1 MRIVSPTR
9 RWTSWTTS
17 SLLIIYFFRRLLSP
31 SVRFSLSLAARTS
44 HYNPQYIPE
53 AIGLGNLRFPRSS
66 QLIYERRAAEEE
78 ERRAHNN
85 KTQHTCTRHWNTRTF
100 DSRMAR
106 NDWMAERETC
116 PAPFSLS
123 PSFLF
128 FFLLYLY
135 ARSDPRTNG
144 INRWCCLF
152 TNRKRAQ
159 PGHGQSLCS
168 SSSSTETKSNPPLM
182 AERAVVSNWSNPLR
196 QSDWDSEK
204 ELAPKRRKRCTDS
217 TRKVSAP
224 KTWHDTTGIGRL
236 DSPNKERA
244 YWSGNERCLFLSF
257 LLYWTKRISASR
269 RTMVG
274 FCTLGSFLL
283 SAKSH
288 RVSPSKLCRHVG
300 KGEEEDIYLEPS
312 PLPIHRYYIGR
323 STKEW
328 TTTIEN
334 PHFALFMKDSVR
346 PLYSMHSRTL
356 FVQFRSG
363 LCDASPSV
371 ALDCPYGLVERD

>member
-1 MRIVSPTR
+1 MNGARQKKKRGGHTIIKHNTR
-9 RWTSWTTS
+9 AHDTGTRAPSTLGWHATTEWQKER
-17 SLLIIYFFRRLLSP
+17 LVRLL
-31 SVRFSLSLAARTS
+31 F
-44 HYNPQYIPE
+44 
-53 AIGLGNLRFPRSS
+53 
-66 QLIYERRAAEEE
+66 
-78 ERRAHNN
+78 
-85 KTQHTCTRHWNTRTF
+85 
-100 DSRMAR
+100 
-106 NDWMAERETC
+106 
-116 PAPFSLS
+116 LS
-123 PSFLF
+123 PLLFFF

-274 FCTLGSFLL
+274 FCTLGSF
-283 SAKSH
+283 
-288 RVSPSKLCRHVG
+288 
-300 KGEEEDIYLEPS
+300 
-312 PLPIHRYYIGR
+312 
-323 STKEW
+323 
-328 TTTIEN
+328 
-334 PHFALFMKDSVR
+334 FA
-346 PLYSMHSRTL
+346 
-356 FVQFRSG
+356 
-363 LCDASPSV
+363 
-371 ALDCPYGLVERD
+371 

>member
-1 MRIVSPTR
+1 MH
-9 RWTSWTTS
+9 TT
-17 SLLIIYFFRRLLSP
+17 LEHAHLRLSDGTQRLNGRKRDLSG
-31 SVRFSLSLAARTS
+31 SFFSL
-44 HYNPQYIPE
+44 
-53 AIGLGNLRFPRSS
+53 
-66 QLIYERRAAEEE
+66 
-78 ERRAHNN
+78 
-85 KTQHTCTRHWNTRTF
+85 
-100 DSRMAR
+100 
-106 NDWMAERETC
+106 
-116 PAPFSLS
+116 PFFS
-123 PSFLF
+123 F

-159 PGHGQSLCS
+159 PGHGQSLC

-346 PLYSMHSRTL
+346 PLYSMHSRTIICSISIGIVWCVTVRCPRLPVRIGGAWLGRPPTNIWLAISLLLNAQLIIYRGTHTHRTLYMRKRPPSGVFMNL
-356 FVQFRSG
+356 FHKNRIGSRPPMRIRGEMIGVTNN
-363 LCDASPSV
+363 
-371 ALDCPYGLVERD
+371 